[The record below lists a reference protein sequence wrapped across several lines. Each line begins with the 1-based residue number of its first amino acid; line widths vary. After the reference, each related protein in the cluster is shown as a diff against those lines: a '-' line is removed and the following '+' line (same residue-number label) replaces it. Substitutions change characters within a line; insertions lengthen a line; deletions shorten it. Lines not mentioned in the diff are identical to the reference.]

1 MDVSEKKLFLLDGMA
16 LIYRAYF
23 AFFKNPR
30 LTSKGDDVSAIFGFL
45 NTLLEIQK
53 KHNPSHIAVAFDLSG
68 PTFRHELYPSYKANR
83 DETPDAIKFSIPI
96 I

>member
-1 MDVSEKKLFLLDGMA
+1 MA

-23 AFFKNPR
+23 AFLKNPR

-53 KHNPSHIAVAFDLSG
+53 KHNPSHIAVAFDLSVQ
-68 PTFRHELYPSYKANR
+68 PLDMNYIRP
-83 DETPDAIKFSIPI
+83 IKQIEMKLLML
-96 I
+96 